1 MDSVVSC
8 PIDEFVRWML
18 TVVHR
23 ELLSMNFKKTRE
35 SGCEWTESFEVVIV
49 RYLRREKGMH
59 RIEQWKKQVV
69 MGDAD

>member
-1 MDSVVSC
+1 MESVVSS

-18 TVVHR
+18 IVVRR

-35 SGCEWTESFEVVIV
+35 SGREWTESFEVVIV
-49 RYLRREKGMH
+49 RHLRREKGMH
-59 RIEQWKKQVV
+59 RSEQWKKQVV